1 MEEIAIENFKKWKK
15 QKKKYGQNY
24 YKKLKLE

>member
-1 MEEIAIENFKKWKK
+1 MEEIAIEHFQKKEKTE
-15 QKKKYGQNY
+15 KKYGQNY